1 MNKYFLSAI
10 TAFGLMG
17 GSLSA
22 HEAKQEAKETL
33 IGVVNF
39 ATCVTESKL
48 GKKEQENAETIRK
61 QMASMIEETEKE
73 IQEISAKFEDTEY
86 LDSLS
91 PKAEEELKVKFQT
104 LQEQHARYQ
113 NQYYQVANQ
122 IQYQMLQKM
131 SGFISEAAEK
141 VAQEKHLDYVMNK
154 EACFF
159 IRSDLDVTPLVID
172 ELNHKFDELQL
183 KKLSSVPEAPAQE
196 DATQAKA
203 G

>member
-22 HEAKQEAKETL
+22 QEAKEAAKETL

-73 IQEISAKFEDTEY
+73 IQEISAKFEDTEH